1 VFEISASDLR
11 WTAEHYDKPIS
22 YFFPKGF
29 AIKKDDLSPLDE
41 ELLLLFFQLPE
52 TQKLIALEYTRQQV
66 DITEKASDRQ
76 NIDNLFIPQE

>member
-1 VFEISASDLR
+1 MFEISASDLR
-11 WTAEHYDKPIS
+11 WTAEHYDKPTS